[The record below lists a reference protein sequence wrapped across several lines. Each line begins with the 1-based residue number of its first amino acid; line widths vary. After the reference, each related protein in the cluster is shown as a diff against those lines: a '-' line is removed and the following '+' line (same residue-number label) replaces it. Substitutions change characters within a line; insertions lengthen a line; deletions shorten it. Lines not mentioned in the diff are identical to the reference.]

1 MARGQRTVP
10 WCCTANCRTSLAEMT
25 LLPDSVST
33 HRSEIQGLRAVAIIL
48 VVLYHAGVLFN
59 SGFIG
64 VDVFFVISGY
74 VIAASLSRELRSSE
88 NISIAGFYAR
98 RVRRL
103 LPALAF
109 MLGTVLFLSTWL
121 SSISSRVQTV
131 RTGFFATFS
140 SSNLFLYRFRPDG
153 YFVVSEKTNA
163 LLHTWSLSIEEQFY
177 LVLPL
182 LVALG
187 VFIGMKRGIDAVY
200 LLKWCLAGVALLSFA
215 ACVYISMRG
224 FTNLPSFITRLLGTS
239 EIDARFAFYL
249 PVTRAWEF
257 IAGVLVAWV
266 GFRRIS
272 TRAATVVGFAGL
284 ALIVI
289 AAIGFQNV
297 QSFPGLAALLPVF
310 GAVLVIQ
317 YTVPTNVVGK
327 ALTIPGLSWIGDRS
341 YGWYLW
347 HWPMIQFV
355 KPFFPDNK
363 LASLCAGLLAIV
375 PAALSYSLVE
385 NRLRHG
391 VQWRSRKMMGIM
403 VMSSL
408 VVPLIA
414 GISSRPLMPEL
425 DNHLDAQLGC
435 EYGDLSKIRDKGP
448 CIVQTTN
455 ASGKAVLIGDSHAGH
470 LSEAFV
476 GASEQLNLDAVIAVN
491 GNHPYLLTSAVD
503 GDLSYPNQS
512 LLAIEEMRPNVVVVA
527 QSGYEQLLPEGVT
540 WADGFLPILRRLEK
554 LGIPVVV
561 VSASVQV
568 GVTPRA
574 CSPIQI
580 EIELCSADKKLRTDL
595 LNQGRKGRI
604 NEETRAVAEV
614 TNAVIMDTL
623 PILCPDELC
632 ATRRNGQWWWRDEAH
647 ISITASKAITPLMK
661 SKMSEALKLQETPT
675 D

>member
-1 MARGQRTVP
+1 
-10 WCCTANCRTSLAEMT
+10 MT

-33 HRSEIQGLRAVAIIL
+33 HRSEIQGLRAIAIIL

-74 VIAASLSRELRSSE
+74 VIAASLSRELRSGK

-103 LPALAF
+103 LPALAL

-153 YFVVSEKTNA
+153 YFVVSEKTNS

-177 LVLPL
+177 LVFPL
-182 LVALG
+182 LVALV
-187 VFIGMKRGIDAVY
+187 VFIGVKRGMDTVR
-200 LLKWCLAGVALLSFA
+200 LLKWCLTGVALLSFA
-215 ACVYISMRG
+215 ACIYISIRG
-224 FTNLPSFITRLLGTS
+224 ITNLPSVVARLLGTS

-266 GFRRIS
+266 GVRRVS
-272 TRAATVVGFAGL
+272 SATSAIVGFIGL
-284 ALIVI
+284 ALIFI
-289 AAIGFQNV
+289 AAIVFQNV

-317 YTVPTNVVGK
+317 YAVPENAVGK

-385 NRLRHG
+385 NKLRHG
-391 VQWRSRKMMGIM
+391 VQWRSKKMMGIM
-403 VMSSL
+403 VVSSL
-408 VVPLIA
+408 AIPLIA

-425 DNHLDAQLGC
+425 DNHVDAKLGC
-435 EYGDLSKIRDKGP
+435 EYGDLANLNPGGP
-448 CIVQTTN
+448 CTI
-455 ASGKAVLIGDSHAGH
+455 AVDDSKGFTVLLGDSHAGMY
-470 LSEAFV
+470 SEAFV
-476 GASEQLNLDAVIAVN
+476 KASNELGLDAVISTN
-491 GNHPYLLTSAVD
+491 SNHPFLYRPWDEDLTKSE
-503 GDLSYPNQS
+503 YPYQALETLAS
-512 LLAIEEMRPNVVVVA
+512 LKPRPSVVVIG
-527 QSGYEQLLPEGVT
+527 QSEYPMGTTNGESWSEMFIPVLN
-540 WADGFLPILRRLEK
+540 RLEE
-554 LGIPVVV
+554 LDIAVVV
-561 VSASVQV
+561 LVSAFSV
-568 GVTPRA
+568 GVEPRA
-574 CSPIQI
+574 CSYLQVVIDRCNASVDR
-580 EIELCSADKKLRTDL
+580 ETNELEQSRLSRKTEERSAV
-595 LNQGRKGRI
+595 G
-604 NEETRAVAEV
+604 AVR
-614 TNAVIMDTL
+614 NAVLMDT
-623 PILCPDELC
+623 IGVLCPEASCSTFRD
-632 ATRRNGQWWWRDEAH
+632 GKWWWRDNAH
-647 ISITASKAITPLMK
+647 VSIAASQAMTPLMK
-661 SKMSEALKLQETPT
+661 SKMSEALKLQETLT

>member
-1 MARGQRTVP
+1 
-10 WCCTANCRTSLAEMT
+10 MT
-25 LLPDSVST
+25 LLPDLVST

-74 VIAASLSRELRSSE
+74 VIAASLSRELRSSK

-103 LPALAF
+103 LPALAL

-177 LVLPL
+177 LVFPL
-182 LVALG
+182 LVALV
-187 VFIGMKRGIDAVY
+187 VFIGMMCKTDVVR
-200 LLKWCLAGVALLSFA
+200 LLKWCLGIIALLSFA

-224 FTNLPSFITRLLGTS
+224 ITNSPSAVSRLLGTS

-266 GFRRIS
+266 GRRRVS
-272 TRAATVVGFAGL
+272 SATAAFVGFIGL
-284 ALIVI
+284 SLIVV
-289 AAIGFQNV
+289 AAFIFQNV
-297 QSFPGLAALLPVF
+297 QSFPGSAALLPVV

-317 YTVPTNVVGK
+317 FAAPTNAVGK
-327 ALTIPGLSWIGDRS
+327 LLTIPGLSWIGDRS

-355 KPFFPDNK
+355 KPFYPDNEF
-363 LASLCAGLLAIV
+363 ASLCAGLLAIV

-385 NRLRHG
+385 NKLRHG
-391 VQWRSRKMMGIM
+391 VQWRSKKMMGIM
-403 VMSSL
+403 VVSSL
-408 VVPLIA
+408 AIPLIA
-414 GISSRPLMPEL
+414 GVSSRPLMPEL
-425 DNHLDAQLGC
+425 DNHVDAQLGC
-435 EYGDLSKIRDKGP
+435 EYGDLANLNPGGP
-448 CIVQTTN
+448 CTISAEN
-455 ASGKAVLIGDSHAGH
+455 SIGFSVLLGDSHAGMY
-470 LSEAFV
+470 SEAFV
-476 GASEQLNLDAVIAVN
+476 QASNEMGLDAVISTN
-491 GNHPYLLTSAVD
+491 GNHPFLFRPWDEELTKSEYPFQALETLALLK
-503 GDLSYPNQS
+503 P
-512 LLAIEEMRPNVVVVA
+512 RPSVVVIG
-527 QSGYEQLLPEGVT
+527 QSDYDMGTTNGESWSEM
-540 WADGFLPILRRLEK
+540 F
-554 LGIPVVV
+554 IPVLKRLNELDIAVV
-561 VSASVQV
+561 VLSAAFSAGVEPRKCSYLQVVINRCNASVDRETLAMDQSRS
-568 GVTPRA
+568 GRLLEE
-574 CSPIQI
+574 Q
-580 EIELCSADKKLRTDL
+580 SAISNT
-595 LNQGRKGRI
+595 G
-604 NEETRAVAEV
+604 
-614 TNAVIMDTL
+614 NAVLMDT
-623 PILCPDELC
+623 IEVLCPE
-632 ATRRNGQWWWRDEAH
+632 ATCSTFRDGRWWWRDNKH
-647 ISITASKAITPLMK
+647 VSITASQAMTPLMK
-661 SKMSEALKLQETPT
+661 SKMSEALKLQKTLT

>member
-1 MARGQRTVP
+1 
-10 WCCTANCRTSLAEMT
+10 MT

-48 VVLYHAGVLFN
+48 VVLYHAGALFN

-103 LPALAF
+103 LPALAL

-187 VFIGMKRGIDAVY
+187 VFIGMKRGINAVN

-215 ACVYISMRG
+215 ACVYVSMQG

-310 GAVLVIQ
+310 GAVLVIH
-317 YTVPTNVVGK
+317 YAVPTNVVGK

-355 KPFFPDNK
+355 KPFYPDNEF
-363 LASLCAGLLAIV
+363 ASLCAGLLAIV

-391 VQWRSRKMMGIM
+391 VQWRSKKMMGMI
-403 VMSSL
+403 VVSSL
-408 VVPLIA
+408 AIPLIA
-414 GISSRPLMPEL
+414 GVSSRPLMPEL
-425 DNHLDAQLGC
+425 DNHLDAQMGC
-435 EYGDLSKIRDKGP
+435 EYGDLANLNPGGRCTIAVENSKGF
-448 CIVQTTN
+448 T
-455 ASGKAVLIGDSHAGH
+455 VLLGDSHAGMY
-470 LSEAFV
+470 SEAFV
-476 GASEQLNLDAVIAVN
+476 KASNELGLDAVISTN
-491 GNHPYLLTSAVD
+491 SNHPFLYRPWDEELTKSE
-503 GDLSYPNQS
+503 YPYQALETLAS
-512 LLAIEEMRPNVVVVA
+512 LKPRPSVVVIG
-527 QSGYEQLLPEGVT
+527 QSEYSMGTTNGESWSEMLI
-540 WADGFLPILRRLEK
+540 PILKRLDE
-554 LGIPVVV
+554 LDVAVVV
-561 VSASVQV
+561 LASAFSV
-568 GVTPRA
+568 GVEPRA
-574 CSPIQI
+574 CSYLQVV
-580 EIELCSADKKLRTDL
+580 
-595 LNQGRKGRI
+595 I
-604 NEETRAVAEV
+604 NRCNASVDRV
-614 TNAVIMDTL
+614 TNELEQSRLSRKIEERSAVGAVRNAVLMDT
-623 PILCPDELC
+623 IEVLCPEASCTTYRD
-632 ATRRNGQWWWRDEAH
+632 GKWWWRDNAH
-647 ISITASKAITPLMK
+647 VSIAASQAMTPLMK
-661 SKMSEALKLQETPT
+661 LKMAEALKLQETRT